1 MVNEPNQGANY
12 MKGKTLSFERLS
24 SMKLTEVKRPQKN
37 RMMRSVLIFG
47 AIFFFFS
54 LSQLAMD
61 YNRLLEGSMKFI
73 STLSVMVPPDATYW
87 REVLLAALESLQ
99 VAIVGTVIAII
110 LGLLLSFPAADNL
123 TPHPAVAWGIK
134 SFASFL
140 RAIPTLIWA
149 LIFIVAV
156 GMGPFTGIL
165 AITVGATGMLIKVF
179 SQSIE
184 EMDDGIIEAMKAT
197 GASWISIIIHGVIP
211 TVLTAFLA
219 WCVLRFEGDI
229 AESTI
234 LGAVGAGGI
243 GWELMY
249 AMRMYKFDQAFFV
262 ALVIFTM
269 VFSVE
274 LMTNRLKIRLKT
286 K

>member
-1 MVNEPNQGANY
+1 MSID
-12 MKGKTLSFERLS
+12 KLS
-24 SMKLTEVKRPQKN
+24 SINIAEANKPRKN
-37 RMMRSVLIFG
+37 NALLIVLILG
-47 AIFFFFS
+47 GIFFFFS
-54 LSQLAMD
+54 LSQLPID
-61 YNRLLEGSMKFI
+61 YSKLIEGSAKFL
-73 STLSVMVPPDATYW
+73 STLTVMLPPDMTYW

-110 LGLLLSFPAADNL
+110 LGLLLSFPAAENL
-123 TPHPAVAWGIK
+123 TPHPSIAWGIK
-134 SFASFL
+134 GFASFL

-184 EMDDGIIEAMKAT
+184 EIDEGVIEAMKAT
-197 GASWISIIIHGVIP
+197 GASWTSIVIHGVIP

-219 WCVLRFEGDI
+219 WCILRLEGDI

-243 GWELMY
+243 GWELMH
-249 AMRMYKFDQAFFV
+249 AMRLYKFDQAFFV
-262 ALVIFTM
+262 ALVIFAM

-274 LMTNRLKIRLKT
+274 LVTNRLKMRLKT